1 MIVGVALATAQISML
16 CCLTTAHFH
25 GMGLKTNSGP
35 DPCSDF
41 GAGIISTFLFR
52 SRNRIRVLISDP
64 EPHSCSGAGTVHEK
78 LMLSATI
85 HG

>member
-1 MIVGVALATAQISML
+1 MIVGVALATAQML
-16 CCLTTAHFH
+16 CCLTTVHFH
-25 GMGLKTNSGP
+25 GTGLKPNLGP

-41 GAGIISTFLFR
+41 GAGIVSTFLFR

-64 EPHSCSGAGTVHEK
+64 EPHSYSGAGTVHEK